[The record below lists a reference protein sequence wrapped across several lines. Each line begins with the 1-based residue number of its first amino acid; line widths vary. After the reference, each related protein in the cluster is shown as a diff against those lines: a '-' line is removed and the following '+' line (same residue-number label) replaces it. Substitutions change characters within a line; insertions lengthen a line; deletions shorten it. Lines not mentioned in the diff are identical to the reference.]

1 MNQRII
7 DGLVEKIYEAV
18 KSIEDDAPGIAFS
31 GGVDSSTLAVA
42 CKRLKRKVTLITIAF
57 PGSSDIDI
65 SKEVALKLGLPLRWR
80 SIPLENLEE
89 GIKTVLG
96 IIRFDRLALLEN
108 SVCFYYVFE
117 VASEAGIRTVLSANG
132 MDELFCGYDLYRKYY
147 GDEEALMRVM
157 DMLVETARRDK
168 AEMDKIAELWNVN
181 YECPF
186 LSDEFVEYAMSI
198 PSDYK
203 IRDKDDYLRKH
214 ALREAALRM
223 GVPESAAM
231 RKKKAFQY
239 SSGIHKAIR
248 SLARRRGY
256 TKERAKKLGYSGG
269 IEAYIESLK
278 SQIESIG

>member
-7 DGLVEKIYEAV
+7 DGLVERIYEVA
-18 KSIEDDAPGIAFS
+18 KSIEDDALGIAFS

-42 CKRLKRKVTLITIAF
+42 CRGLKREVTLLTIAF
-57 PGSSDIDI
+57 PESSDIDI
-65 SKEVALKLGLPLRWR
+65 SKETAEELGLPLIWR
-80 SIPLENLEE
+80 SIPLETLEE

-108 SVCFYYVFE
+108 CVCFYYVFE
-117 VASEAGIRTVLSANG
+117 AASEAGIRTVLSANG

-147 GDEEALMRVM
+147 GDEKALMRVM
-157 DMLVETARRDK
+157 GMLVETARRDK
-168 AEMDKIAELWNVN
+168 AEVDKIAELWNVN

-186 LSDEFVEYAMSI
+186 LFDKFVEYAMGI
-198 PSDYK
+198 PLDYK
-203 IRDKDDYLRKH
+203 IRSKDDYLRKH

-231 RKKKAFQY
+231 RRKKAFQY

-248 SLARRRGY
+248 KLARRRGY
-256 TKERAKKLGYSGG
+256 TRGKAKKLGYSGG

-278 SQIESIG
+278 SQIESTG

>member
-7 DGLVEKIYEAV
+7 DGLVEKIYESV
-18 KSIEDDAPGIAFS
+18 KSIEGDAPGIAFS

-57 PGSSDIDI
+57 PESSDIDI
-65 SKEVALKLGLPLRWR
+65 SRETAMELGLPLRWR

-89 GIKTVLG
+89 GIKTVLD

-147 GDEEALMRVM
+147 GDDEALMRVM
-157 DMLVETARRDK
+157 GMLIETARRDK
-168 AEMDKIAELWNVN
+168 AEIDKIAELWNVN

-203 IRDKDDYLRKH
+203 IRSKEDCLRKH

-231 RKKKAFQY
+231 RRKKAFQY

-256 TKERAKKLGYSGG
+256 TKGKAKELGYSGG
-269 IEAYIESLK
+269 IEAYIKSLK
-278 SQIESIG
+278 SQIESVG

>member
-1 MNQRII
+1 MSQQII
-7 DGLVEKIYEAV
+7 DGLVERIYEV
-18 KSIEDDAPGIAFS
+18 VRSIEDDAFGIAFS

-42 CKRLKRKVTLITIAF
+42 CKRLKRKVTLLTIAF
-57 PGSSDIDI
+57 PGSNDIDI
-65 SKEVALKLGLPLRWR
+65 SRETALELGLPLRWR
-80 SIPLENLEE
+80 SITLETLEE
-89 GIKTVLG
+89 GIQTVLG
-96 IIRFDRLALLEN
+96 IIRFDRLAILEN

-168 AEMDKIAELWNVN
+168 AEIDKIAELWNIN

-186 LSDEFVEYAMSI
+186 LSDKFVEYAMSI
-198 PSDYK
+198 PLDYK
-203 IRDKDDYLRKH
+203 IRSKDDYLRKH

-248 SLARRRGY
+248 NLARRRGY
-256 TKERAKKLGYSGG
+256 TKGKAKELGCIGE

-278 SQIESIG
+278 SQIEPMG

>member
-1 MNQRII
+1 MNQRVI
-7 DGLVEKIYEAV
+7 DGLVERIYEAV
-18 KSIEDDAPGIAFS
+18 KGIKEDALGIAFS

-42 CKRLKRKVTLITIAF
+42 CRGLKREVTLLTIAF

-65 SKEVALKLGLPLRWR
+65 SKETAEELGLPLIWR
-80 SIPLENLEE
+80 SIPLETLEE

-108 SVCFYYVFE
+108 CVCFYYVFE
-117 VASEAGIRTVLSANG
+117 AASEAGIRTVLSANG

-147 GDEEALMRVM
+147 GDEESLMRVM
-157 DMLVETARRDK
+157 SMLVETARRDK
-168 AEMDKIAELWNVN
+168 AETDKIAKLWSIN

-186 LSDEFVEYAMSI
+186 LSDKFVEYAMSI
-198 PSDYK
+198 PWDYK
-203 IRDKDDYLRKH
+203 IRGIDDYLRKH

-223 GVPESAAM
+223 GVPESSAM

-248 SLARRRGY
+248 KLARRRGY
-256 TKERAKKLGYSGG
+256 TRGKARELGYSGE

-278 SQIESIG
+278 PQIESIG